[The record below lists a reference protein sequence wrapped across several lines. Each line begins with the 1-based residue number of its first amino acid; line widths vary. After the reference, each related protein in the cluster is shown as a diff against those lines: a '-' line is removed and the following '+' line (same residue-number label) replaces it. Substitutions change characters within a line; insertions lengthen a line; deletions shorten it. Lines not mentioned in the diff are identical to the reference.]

1 MLTER
6 EDAYRV
12 LLLWLKDSAFIKES
26 GLPPFA
32 MELALGVCRRHL
44 YLEYFVKSLTKKLPS
59 LEARVILEMGLFQ
72 MFFMDVPDYAAIND
86 SVELAKSANLG
97 ESIARLVNAVL
108 RTARR
113 QGEPA
118 LPPQRVR
125 RVSIENSVPEW
136 LVRRWFDVYGGDRAE
151 VLAKATLE
159 RPTEWIRVN
168 LQKTSAPVLAEKLG
182 ITGSSILY
190 DRYIEIPRDVGVKL
204 LLATPEFVNG
214 LFSFQNPSAYEV
226 VKLLDLKPG
235 IKVWDA
241 CAAPGG
247 KTALMAEMDGSLE
260 ILASDSSASR
270 LEKMQDLMNRLGL
283 KNIKTEVLDLAAS
296 FDTSLSSLTPSASDS
311 KARSCQQVN
320 LLSRH
325 SPLSSLLSEPRHV
338 GSAMSPQAASLRS
351 PLSSFV
357 SRLSSKFDRI
367 LLDVPCSNMGVIA
380 RRPESIYRLTPESIN
395 EIAEL
400 QYKIL
405 ENAST
410 ALASGGRIVY
420 ATCSPDPAETTRII
434 ARFLKAH
441 PEFVKVGEPVLPG
454 LKDSRLD
461 GFFAQALE
469 YKK

>member
-6 EDAYRV
+6 EEAFRV
-12 LLLWLKDSAFIKES
+12 LLLWQKDGSFIKES
-26 GLPPFA
+26 GLSPFA

-97 ESIARLVNAVL
+97 ESTARLVNAVL

-125 RVSIENSVPEW
+125 RVSVENSVPEW

-151 VLAKATLE
+151 ALAKATLE

-168 LQKTSAPVLAEKLG
+168 LQKTSAPVLAEKIG
-182 ITGSSILY
+182 ITGASILY
-190 DRYIEIPRDVGVKL
+190 DRFIEIPRDVGVKL
-204 LLATPEFVNG
+204 LLALPEFVKG
-214 LFSFQNPSAYEV
+214 EFSVQNPSAFEV

-235 IKVWDA
+235 LKVWDA

-247 KTALMAEMDGSLE
+247 KTALMAEMDSSLE

-283 KNIKTEVLDLAAS
+283 TNIKTEVIDLAPAQ
-296 FDTSLSSLTPSASDS
+296 DSAT
-311 KARSCQQVN
+311 
-320 LLSRH
+320 
-325 SPLSSLLSEPRHV
+325 
-338 GSAMSPQAASLRS
+338 SPQHL
-351 PLSSFV
+351 
-357 SRLSSKFDRI
+357 SKFDRI

-380 RRPESIYRLTPESIN
+380 RRPESVYRMTPESIN
-395 EIAEL
+395 EVAEL
-400 QYKIL
+400 QFKIL
-405 ENAST
+405 ENASA
-410 ALASGGRIVY
+410 ALAPGGRLVY
-420 ATCSPDPAETTRII
+420 ATCSPDPTETTRVI
-434 ARFLKAH
+434 ARFVKAH

>member
-6 EDAYRV
+6 EEAFRV
-12 LLLWLKDSAFIKES
+12 LLLWQKEGSFIKES
-26 GLPPFA
+26 GLSPFA

-97 ESIARLVNAVL
+97 ESTARLVNAVL

-125 RVSIENSVPEW
+125 RVSVENSVPEW

-151 VLAKATLE
+151 ALAKATLE

-168 LQKTSAPVLAEKLG
+168 LQKTSAPVLAEKIG
-182 ITGSSILY
+182 ITGASILY
-190 DRYIEIPRDVGVKL
+190 DRFIEIPRDVGVKL
-204 LLATPEFVNG
+204 LLALPEFVKG
-214 LFSFQNPSAYEV
+214 EFSFQNPSAFEV

-235 IKVWDA
+235 LKVWDA

-247 KTALMAEMDGSLE
+247 KTALMAEMDSSLE

-283 KNIKTEVLDLAAS
+283 TNIKTEVIDLAPAQDS
-296 FDTSLSSLTPSASDS
+296 ATAPQHSSLSSL
-311 KARSCQQVN
+311 
-320 LLSRH
+320 
-325 SPLSSLLSEPRHV
+325 
-338 GSAMSPQAASLRS
+338 
-351 PLSSFV
+351 V

-380 RRPESIYRLTPESIN
+380 RRPESVYRMTPESIN
-395 EIAEL
+395 EVAEL
-400 QYKIL
+400 QFKIL

-410 ALASGGRIVY
+410 ALAPGGRLVY
-420 ATCSPDPAETTRII
+420 ATCSPDPTETTRVI
-434 ARFLKAH
+434 ARFVKAH

>member
-1 MLTER
+1 MPSR
-6 EDAYRV
+6 EA
-12 LLLWLKDSAFIKES
+12 
-26 GLPPFA
+26 
-32 MELALGVCRRHL
+32 C
-44 YLEYFVKSLTKKLPS
+44 
-59 LEARVILEMGLFQ
+59 VILEMGLFQ
-72 MFFMDVPDYAAIND
+72 MFFMDVPDYAAINA

-97 ESIARLVNAVL
+97 ESTARLVNAVL
-108 RTARR
+108 RSARR

-125 RVSIENSVPEW
+125 RVSVENSVPEW

-151 VLAKATLE
+151 ALAKATLV

-182 ITGSSILY
+182 ITGASILY
-190 DRYIEIPRDVGVKL
+190 DRYIEVPRDVGVKL

-226 VKLLDLKPG
+226 VKLMDLKPG
-235 IKVWDA
+235 LNVWDA

-247 KTALMAEMDGSLE
+247 KTALMAEMDSSLE

-270 LEKMQDLMNRLGL
+270 LEKMQDLMTRLGL
-283 KNIKTEVLDLAAS
+283 TNIKTEVIDLAAS
-296 FDTSLSSLTPSASDS
+296 KAQTSKGAEGDRFHTSNLKPQSEAT
-311 KARSCQQVN
+311 SC
-320 LLSRH
+320 L
-325 SPLSSLLSEPRHV
+325 
-338 GSAMSPQAASLRS
+338 
-351 PLSSFV
+351 
-357 SRLSSKFDRI
+357 FDRI

-380 RRPESIYRLTPESIN
+380 RRPESVYRMTPESIN

-400 QYKIL
+400 QFKIL

-410 ALASGGRIVY
+410 ALAPGGRLVY
-420 ATCSPDPAETTRII
+420 ATCSPDPTETTRVI
-434 ARFLKAH
+434 ARFVKAH
-441 PEFVKVGEPVLPG
+441 PEFEKAGEPVLPG
-454 LKDSRLD
+454 LKDSRFD

>member
-1 MLTER
+1 M
-6 EDAYRV
+6 
-12 LLLWLKDSAFIKES
+12 
-26 GLPPFA
+26 
-32 MELALGVCRRHL
+32 
-44 YLEYFVKSLTKKLPS
+44 PS
-59 LEARVILEMGLFQ
+59 LEARVVLEMGLFQ
-72 MFFMDVPDYAAIND
+72 MFFMDVPDYAAINA

-97 ESIARLVNAVL
+97 ESTARLVNAVL

-151 VLAKATLE
+151 ALAKATLE

-168 LQKTSAPVLAEKLG
+168 LQKTSAPVLAEKIG
-182 ITGSSILY
+182 ITGASILF

-204 LLATPEFVNG
+204 LLALPEFVKG
-214 LFSFQNPSAYEV
+214 EFSFQNPSAFEV
-226 VKLLDLKPG
+226 VKLLALKPG
-235 IKVWDA
+235 LKVWDA

-247 KTALMAEMDGSLE
+247 KTALMAEMDSSLE

-283 KNIKTEVLDLAAS
+283 KNIKTEVIDLAAVPQALVAH
-296 FDTSLSSLTPSASDS
+296 TSATSP
-311 KARSCQQVN
+311 Q
-320 LLSRH
+320 H
-325 SPLSSLLSEPRHV
+325 SPLSSL
-338 GSAMSPQAASLRS
+338 
-351 PLSSFV
+351 V
-357 SRLSSKFDRI
+357 SRLSSEAKFDRI

-380 RRPESIYRLTPESIN
+380 RRPESVYRMTPEAIN

-400 QYKIL
+400 QFKIL
-405 ENAST
+405 ESASA
-410 ALASGGRIVY
+410 ALAPNGRLVY
-420 ATCSPDPAETTRII
+420 ATCSPDPAETTRVI
-434 ARFLKAH
+434 ARFVKAH
-441 PEFVKVGEPVLPG
+441 PEFVKVGDPILPG

>member
-12 LLLWLKDSAFIKES
+12 LLLWLKDGAFIKES

-151 VLAKATLE
+151 ALAKATLE

-204 LLATPEFVNG
+204 LLATPEFVKG
-214 LFSFQNPSAYEV
+214 EFSFQNPSAYEV
-226 VKLLDLKPG
+226 VKLLDLKSG
-235 IKVWDA
+235 LKVWDA

-247 KTALMAEMDGSLE
+247 KTALMAEMNGSLE

-296 FDTSLSSLTPSASDS
+296 FDTS
-311 KARSCQQVN
+311 
-320 LLSRH
+320 
-325 SPLSSLLSEPRHV
+325 
-338 GSAMSPQAASLRS
+338 
-351 PLSSFV
+351 
-357 SRLSSKFDRI
+357 LSSKFDRI

-410 ALASGGRIVY
+410 ALAPGGRIVY
-420 ATCSPDPAETTRII
+420 ATCSPDPAETTRVI

>member
-12 LLLWLKDSAFIKES
+12 LLLWLKDGAFIKES

-32 MELALGVCRRHL
+32 MEIALGVCRRHL
-44 YLEYFVKSLTKKLPS
+44 YLEYFIKSLTKKLPS

-97 ESIARLVNAVL
+97 ESVARLVNAVL
-108 RTARR
+108 RSARR

-151 VLAKATLE
+151 ALAKATLE

-190 DRYIEIPRDVGVKL
+190 DRYIEVPRDVGVKL
-204 LLATPEFVNG
+204 LLATPEFVQG

-226 VKLLDLKPG
+226 VKLLDLKSG
-235 IKVWDA
+235 MKVWDA

-247 KTALMAEMDGSLE
+247 KTALMAEMDGSLD
-260 ILASDSSASR
+260 ILATDSSTSR

-283 KNIKTEVLDLAAS
+283 TNIKTETIDLS
-296 FDTSLSSLTPSASDS
+296 TDVTS
-311 KARSCQQVN
+311 
-320 LLSRH
+320 
-325 SPLSSLLSEPRHV
+325 
-338 GSAMSPQAASLRS
+338 
-351 PLSSFV
+351 
-357 SRLSSKFDRI
+357 SSKFDRI

-380 RRPESIYRLTPESIN
+380 RRPESVYRLTPESIN

-400 QYKIL
+400 QFKIL
-405 ENAST
+405 ENASM
-410 ALASGGRIVY
+410 ALAPDGRIVY
-420 ATCSPDPAETTRII
+420 ATCSPDPTETTRVI
-434 ARFLKAH
+434 ARFVKAH

>member
-6 EDAYRV
+6 EETYRV
-12 LLLWLKDSAFIKES
+12 LLLWLKDGSFIKES
-26 GLPPFA
+26 GLSPFA

-44 YLEYFVKSLTKKLPS
+44 YLEYFVKSLTKKMPS
-59 LEARVILEMGLFQ
+59 REACVILEMGLFQ
-72 MFFMDVPDYAAIND
+72 MFFMDVPDYAAINA

-97 ESIARLVNAVL
+97 ESTARLVNAVL

-113 QGEPA
+113 QGEPK

-125 RVSIENSVPEW
+125 RVSVENSVPEW

-151 VLAKATLE
+151 ALAKATLE

-182 ITGSSILY
+182 ITGASILY

-226 VKLLDLKPG
+226 VKLLELKPG
-235 IKVWDA
+235 LKVWDA

-247 KTALMAEMDGSLE
+247 KTALMAEMDYSLE

-283 KNIKTEVLDLAAS
+283 TNIKTETIDL
-296 FDTSLSSLTPSASDS
+296 ASDS
-311 KARSCQQVN
+311 SFWPSSRN
-320 LLSRH
+320 LDPATSRF
-325 SPLSSLLSEPRHV
+325 SSNSE
-338 GSAMSPQAASLRS
+338 
-351 PLSSFV
+351 FT
-357 SRLSSKFDRI
+357 FDRI

-380 RRPESIYRLTPESIN
+380 RRPESVYRITPESIN

-400 QYKIL
+400 QFKIL

-410 ALASGGRIVY
+410 ALAPGGRLVY
-420 ATCSPDPAETTRII
+420 ATCSPDPTETTRVV
-434 ARFLKAH
+434 ARFLKTH
-441 PEFVKVGEPVLPG
+441 PEFEKVGEPVLPG

>member
-12 LLLWLKDSAFIKES
+12 LLLWLKDGSFIKES

-113 QGEPA
+113 QGAPA

-151 VLAKATLE
+151 ALAKATLE

-204 LLATPEFVNG
+204 LLATPEFVKG
-214 LFSFQNPSAYEV
+214 EFSFQNPSAYEV
-226 VKLLDLKPG
+226 VKLLDLRPG
-235 IKVWDA
+235 LKVWDA

-247 KTALMAEMDGSLE
+247 KTALMAEMDSSLE
-260 ILASDSSASR
+260 ILASDSSISR

-283 KNIKTEVLDLAAS
+283 KNIKTEVLDLAAVAH
-296 FDTSLSSLTPSASDS
+296 TPEGAEGD
-311 KARSCQQVN
+311 RP
-320 LLSRH
+320 H
-325 SPLSSLLSEPRHV
+325 SPYL
-338 GSAMSPQAASLRS
+338 
-351 PLSSFV
+351 
-357 SRLSSKFDRI
+357 FDRI

-380 RRPESIYRLTPESIN
+380 RRPESVYRITPESIN

-400 QYKIL
+400 QFQIL

-410 ALASGGRIVY
+410 ALAPNGRLVY
-420 ATCSPDPAETTRII
+420 ATCSPDPTETTRVI
-434 ARFLKAH
+434 ARFLKVH
-441 PEFVKVGEPVLPG
+441 PEFEKIGEPVLPG
-454 LKDSRLD
+454 QKDSRLD
-461 GFFAQALE
+461 GFYAQALE

>member
-6 EDAYRV
+6 EEAFRV
-12 LLLWLKDSAFIKES
+12 LLLWQRDGSFIKES
-26 GLPPFA
+26 GLSPFA

-97 ESIARLVNAVL
+97 ESTARLVNAVL

-125 RVSIENSVPEW
+125 RVSVENSVPEW
-136 LVRRWFDVYGGDRAE
+136 LVRRWFDVYGGYRAE
-151 VLAKATLE
+151 ALAKATLE

-168 LQKTSAPVLAEKLG
+168 LQKTSAPVLAEKIG
-182 ITGSSILY
+182 ITGASILY
-190 DRYIEIPRDVGVKL
+190 DRFIEIPRDVGVKL
-204 LLATPEFVNG
+204 LLALPEFVKG
-214 LFSFQNPSAYEV
+214 EFSFQNPSAFEV

-235 IKVWDA
+235 LKVWDA

-247 KTALMAEMDGSLE
+247 KTALMAEMDSSLE

-283 KNIKTEVLDLAAS
+283 TNIKTEVIDLAPAS
-296 FDTSLSSLTPSASDS
+296 AT
-311 KARSCQQVN
+311 
-320 LLSRH
+320 
-325 SPLSSLLSEPRHV
+325 
-338 GSAMSPQAASLRS
+338 SPQH
-351 PLSSFV
+351 
-357 SRLSSKFDRI
+357 SSKFDRI

-380 RRPESIYRLTPESIN
+380 RRPESVYRMTPESIN
-395 EIAEL
+395 EVAEL
-400 QYKIL
+400 QFRIL

-410 ALASGGRIVY
+410 ALAPGGRLVY
-420 ATCSPDPAETTRII
+420 ATCSPDPTETTRVI
-434 ARFLKAH
+434 ARFVKAN

>member
-1 MLTER
+1 LLTER
-6 EDAYRV
+6 EEAFRV
-12 LLLWLKDSAFIKES
+12 LLLWQRDGSFIKES
-26 GLPPFA
+26 GLSPFA

-72 MFFMDVPDYAAIND
+72 MFFMDVPDYASIND

-97 ESIARLVNAVL
+97 ESTARLVNAVL

-125 RVSIENSVPEW
+125 RVSVENSVPEW

-151 VLAKATLE
+151 ALAKATLE

-168 LQKTSAPVLAEKLG
+168 LQKTSAPVLAEKIG
-182 ITGSSILY
+182 ITGASILY
-190 DRYIEIPRDVGVKL
+190 DRFIEIPRDVGVKL
-204 LLATPEFVNG
+204 LLALPEFVKG
-214 LFSFQNPSAYEV
+214 EFSFQNPSAFEV
-226 VKLLDLKPG
+226 VKLLNLKPG
-235 IKVWDA
+235 LKVWDA

-247 KTALMAEMDGSLE
+247 KTALMAEMDSSLE

-270 LEKMQDLMNRLGL
+270 LEKIQDLMNRLGL
-283 KNIKTEVLDLAAS
+283 TNIKTEVIDLAPAQAS
-296 FDTSLSSLTPSASDS
+296 AT
-311 KARSCQQVN
+311 
-320 LLSRH
+320 
-325 SPLSSLLSEPRHV
+325 SPLH
-338 GSAMSPQAASLRS
+338 
-351 PLSSFV
+351 
-357 SRLSSKFDRI
+357 SSKFDRI

-380 RRPESIYRLTPESIN
+380 RRPESVYRMTPESIN
-395 EIAEL
+395 EVAEL
-400 QYKIL
+400 QFKIL

-410 ALASGGRIVY
+410 ALAPGGRLVY
-420 ATCSPDPAETTRII
+420 ATCSPDPTETTRVI
-434 ARFLKAH
+434 ARFVKAH

-469 YKK
+469 YKQ